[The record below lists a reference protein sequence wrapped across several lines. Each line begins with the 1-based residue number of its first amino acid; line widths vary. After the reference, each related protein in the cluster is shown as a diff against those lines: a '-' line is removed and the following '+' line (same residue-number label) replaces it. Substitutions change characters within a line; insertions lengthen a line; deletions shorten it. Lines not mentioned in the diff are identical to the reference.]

1 MTAENRL
8 LKPTDS
14 IYDLLDVVEDASPG
28 VKVEREVIIIDGRG
42 YDRVLKPEDK
52 IYNLYDVFE
61 EGEGACLRDGGMEE
75 EIRKIALE
83 MAEKIARELI
93 PDIAERII
101 REEIEKLKSESA
113 GEL

>member
-14 IYDLLDVVEDASPG
+14 IYDLLDVVDDLPG
-28 VKVEREVIIIDGRG
+28 VRDEQEVIIIDGRG

-52 IYNLYDVFE
+52 IYDLYDVVE
-61 EGEGACLRDGGMEE
+61 EGRVAYLRDGGMEE
-75 EIRKIALE
+75 EMRKIALE

-93 PDIAERII
+93 PDIAERVI
-101 REEIEKLKSESA
+101 REEIEKLKSGCA